1 MTLRH
6 LRSALAATLAS
17 TVAAG
22 AMAAVAI
29 VSVHAQ
35 EGARPAQAAARPTP
49 RTADGHPDLSGVWIA
64 GNRAIRTDDS
74 SSIKVI
80 LPLEGINPDK
90 DNVFAALDRISVA
103 ERSKDANKPPY
114 KPELAAKVKDLS
126 DRQSQE
132 DPAVYCKPA
141 GVPRMGAPSQ
151 ILQMPGQVV
160 FLYAT
165 NLFRLVPT
173 DGRAHRTDIDTS
185 YMGDS
190 VGRWDGDTLVVDVNN
205 LNDDTWLGPDG
216 YFHTEAIHVVERL
229 TRNGDTLT
237 YQATVEDP
245 NVFTRPWAMNA
256 RTLRLGTRPLEEGPP
271 CVEKDAEHLV
281 TLDHH

>member
-1 MTLRH
+1 MTR
-6 LRSALAATLAS
+6 RSLVSFAIAAAF
-17 TVAAG
+17 AA
-22 AMAAVAI
+22 AAVVAI
-29 VSVHAQ
+29 DAQ
-35 EGARPAQAAARPTP
+35 GGAQPAQPAAPKAAP
-49 RTADGHPDLSGVWIA
+49 RTADGHVDLSGVWVA
-64 GNRAIRTDDS
+64 GNRSIRTDQS
-74 SSIKVI
+74 TSIKVV
-80 LPLEGINPDK
+80 LPLEGVHPDN

-103 ERSKDANKPPY
+103 ERAKDANKPPY

-126 DRQSQE
+126 DRQSFE
-132 DPAVYCKPA
+132 DPAFYCKPA
-141 GVPRMGAPSQ
+141 GVPRMGPPAQ
-151 ILQMPGQVV
+151 IVQLPDKLV

-165 NLFRLVPT
+165 NLFRLVPI
-173 DGRAHRTDIDTS
+173 GRPHRTDIDTS

-216 YFHTEAIHVVERL
+216 YFHTEALHVIERF
-229 TRNGDTLT
+229 TRTGDEIT

-245 NVFTRPWAMNA
+245 NVFTRPWVMNS

-281 TLDHH
+281 TNEHH

>member
-1 MTLRH
+1 M
-6 LRSALAATLAS
+6 
-17 TVAAG
+17 
-22 AMAAVAI
+22 
-29 VSVHAQ
+29 
-35 EGARPAQAAARPTP
+35 
-49 RTADGHPDLSGVWIA
+49 
-64 GNRAIRTDDS
+64 
-74 SSIKVI
+74 
-80 LPLEGINPDK
+80 
-90 DNVFAALDRISVA
+90 FAALDRISVA
-103 ERSKDANKPPY
+103 ERAKDANKPPY

-132 DPAVYCKPA
+132 DPAFYCKPA

-173 DGRAHRTDIDTS
+173 DGRPHRTDIDTS

-216 YFHTEAIHVVERL
+216 YFHTEAMHVVERL

-245 NVFTRPWAMNA
+245 NVFTKPWVMNRADAAARHAAARRRTALRREGCRAPRDARPSLNLHSQLPTPKEFGSDHLGSWELAIGLDGS
-256 RTLRLGTRPLEEGPP
+256 RTSDRVRSALIAGVI
-271 CVEKDAEHLV
+271 VERV
-281 TLDHH
+281 RR

>member
-1 MTLRH
+1 MMSRNLV
-6 LRSALAATLAS
+6 S
-17 TVAAG
+17 
-22 AMAAVAI
+22 AAVAAAI
-29 VSVHAQ
+29 AALAFVPAHAQ
-35 EGARPAQAAARPTP
+35 QQAAAQQKPAPAAPTP
-49 RTADGHPDLSGVWIA
+49 RTADGHPDLSGVWVA
-64 GNRAIRTDDS
+64 GNRGIRTDES
-74 SSIKVI
+74 SSIKVV
-80 LPLEGINPDK
+80 LPLEGVNQDK

-103 ERSKDANKPPY
+103 AREKDANKPPY

-126 DRQSQE
+126 DRQSRE
-132 DPAVYCKPA
+132 DPAFYCKPA

-165 NLFRLVPT
+165 NLFRLIPT
-173 DGRAHRTDIDTS
+173 DGRPHRTDIDTS

-216 YFHTEAIHVVERL
+216 YFHTEALHVVERL
-229 TRNGDTLT
+229 TRSGDAIT

-245 NVFTRPWAMNA
+245 NVFTRPWVMAS